1 MQRMVIGILIGVVGF
16 AILQA
21 QPWHLLDGIGKGPV
35 VEPMPVALPAAGEN
49 EAAAGV
55 EPQLYGQ
62 RYELIGTWKPFPLEK
77 GLDNP
82 AIFDIAVVG
91 DWLYAAGLG
100 LSGDG
105 DTLYSLV
112 RFHRKTGQ
120 AEVLSRRMEFNNL
133 TGYIRRLLPY
143 RGGVVGVGFFL
154 SVDGRYARS
163 AAYWDSTGTLQII
176 PMRGEGTRF
185 AAAILEDTLYM
196 EGKFFSGPGGVTF
209 FNLRSCELRTM
220 TFGPVVGEVYRK
232 KGVPMLLD
240 AVTVGKE
247 VWLFGYFDEVQ
258 SERDTV
264 RTPNAAIYN
273 AAQRRW
279 YGLQVDRDSFPTLGI
294 QAIVHQGQVY
304 TLGYSLDGQRH
315 CYRIDP
321 ATRQWQKI
329 PLPEHTGYLYSWFE
343 HQGRLYAVFGGVGA
357 DQPAFIVASL
367 EDTVWRVHQPFACIK
382 SGYIKRIVSDGRW
395 WYIGGGFV
403 MPNGHTGLIRVD
415 PQTGEWE
422 AIGEGIIKGS
432 GDWWTAPMVSAIEE
446 DGRYVYVGGRFLRA
460 GRRGARGI
468 VRWDRWLQRW
478 ESLTPGCGEDLEG
491 VQVEDIAVGEDAV
504 YAIGRLVLNGRVV
517 KLARYDKRREQW
529 ESIEDSALGEKERLL
544 QVAVRGDSVYVLRQF
559 SVGTSGT
566 SRVRIW
572 NERRKQWEQAGG
584 KLVAGSKVWRF
595 AFLDGQLVLGGSIR
609 AVTADGDTVEGL
621 VRWDGQQWH
630 LVGEAGDRLEGTV
643 KQLFSTPVG
652 LVAVGG
658 FRIETQ
664 RGEAIENV
672 ALWTGH
678 RWERIPGVKS
688 SGITAL
694 AYQPD
699 ADAWIFA
706 TFSGLVSSLRYV
718 RGGKETR
725 IGLMATRHD
734 NGIPPYSGGYVW
746 AMQWV
751 GDELWIG
758 GESRFFAVPG
768 DYFAIAYGLIRW
780 KPPVEVT
787 AVAEGPA
794 ERKAVV
800 WYGNGLQIREEGIE
814 QIEVVDVMGRVVW
827 RGQVRDRWIPM
838 ESLSA
843 GVYGYRAYGRGG
855 IVKQGTILVRR

>member
-1 MQRMVIGILIGVVGF
+1 MHRKVIGILIGVVGF
-16 AILQA
+16 AVLQA
-21 QPWHLLDGIGKGPV
+21 QPWHLLDEIGKGPV
-35 VEPMPVALPAAGEN
+35 VEPMAVALS
-49 EAAAGV
+49 AGV
-55 EPQLYGQ
+55 DDGAAELYGQ
-62 RYELIGTWKPFPLEK
+62 GYELIGTWKPFPLEK

-82 AIFDIAVVG
+82 VIFDIAVVG

-120 AEVLSRRMEFNNL
+120 VEVLSRRMEFFYDL
-133 TGYIRRLLPY
+133 TGYIQRLLPY
-143 RGGVVGVGFFL
+143 RGGVVGIGTFL

-176 PMRGEGTRF
+176 PMRGEGTRS

-196 EGKFFSGPGGVTF
+196 EGKTFSGPGGIF
-209 FNLRSCELRTM
+209 FSNFRSCELRTM
-220 TFGPVVGEVYRK
+220 TFGPVVGEVYRRNTA
-232 KGVPMLLD
+232 PTLLD

-382 SGYIKRIVSDGRW
+382 SGYIERVVSDGRW

-422 AIGEGIIKGS
+422 AIGEGVVKGS
-432 GDWWTAPMVSAIEE
+432 GDWWSAPRVAAMEV

-460 GRRGARGI
+460 GHIGAQGI

-478 ESLTPGCGEDLEG
+478 ESLTPGCGQDLEG

-504 YAIGRLVLNGRVV
+504 YVIGRLVLNGRVV
-517 KLARYDKRREQW
+517 KLARYDKRRQQW
-529 ESIEDSALGEKERLL
+529 EGIEDSALGEKERLL
-544 QVAVRGDSVYVLRQF
+544 QVEVRGDSVYVLRQF
-559 SVGTSGT
+559 SVGSSGT

-595 AFLDGQLVLGGSIR
+595 AFVDGQLVLGGSIR
-609 AVTADGDTVEGL
+609 AETADGDTVAGL

-630 LVGEAGDRLEGTV
+630 SVGEVGDRLEGTV

-652 LVAVGG
+652 LVAVGD

-664 RGEAIENV
+664 RGEVIENV
-672 ALWTGH
+672 ALWTGQ

-699 ADAWIFA
+699 GDAWIVAMTNNLF
-706 TFSGLVSSLRYV
+706 TSLRYV
-718 RGGKETR
+718 RERKETR
-725 IGLMATRHD
+725 IGLMATRHA
-734 NGIPPYSGGYVW
+734 NAIPPYGGGTVEV
-746 AMQWV
+746 MRWV

-787 AVAEGPA
+787 AVAEGQKM
-794 ERKAVV
+794 ERNTAIA
-800 WYGNGLQIREEGIE
+800 WYGNGIQIRDEKIE
-814 QIEVVDVMGRVVW
+814 RIEIVDLMGRVVW

-838 ESLSA
+838 ELLSL

-855 IVKQGTILVRR
+855 IVEQGTILVRR

>member
-1 MQRMVIGILIGVVGF
+1 MQRLVIGILIGVVGF
-16 AILQA
+16 AVLQA
-21 QPWHLLDGIGKGPV
+21 QQWQPLYGIGNLPV
-35 VEPMPVALPAAGEN
+35 VEPIPVALPAEVADG
-49 EAAAGV
+49 AAGM
-55 EPQLYGQ
+55 EPQLSGQ
-62 RYELIGTWKPFPLEK
+62 GYELIGTWKPFPLEK

-82 AIFDIAVVG
+82 VIFDIAVVG

-120 AEVLSRRMEFNNL
+120 VEVLSRGMGFYNT
-133 TGYIRRLLPY
+133 TGYIQRLLPY

-163 AAYWDSTGTLQII
+163 AAYWDSSGTLQII

-196 EGKFFSGPGGVTF
+196 QGKTFSGPGGVTF

-232 KGVPMLLD
+232 EGIPMLMD

-279 YGLQVDRDSFPTLGI
+279 YGLQVDRDSFPTWGI

-329 PLPEHTGYLYSWFE
+329 PLPEHLGYLYSWFE
-343 HQGRLYAVFGGVGA
+343 HQGRLYGVFGGVGA

-367 EDTVWRVHQPFACIK
+367 EDTVWQVHQPFACIK
-382 SGYIKRIVSDGRW
+382 GGYIEWVVSDGRW
-395 WYIGGGFV
+395 WYVGGGFV
-403 MPNGHTGLIRVD
+403 MANGHTGIMRVD

-422 AIGEGIIKGS
+422 AIGEGIVKGS

-460 GRRGARGI
+460 GRVGARGI

-478 ESLTPGCGEDLEG
+478 ESLTPGCGQDLEG
-491 VQVEDIAVGEDAV
+491 AQVEDIAVSEDAV
-504 YAIGRLVLNGRVV
+504 YAVGRLGLNGKRVR
-517 KLARYDKRREQW
+517 LARYDKGRQQW
-529 ESIEDSALGEKERLL
+529 EGIEDPALGEKERLL
-544 QVAVRGDSVYVLRQF
+544 QVEVQGDSVYVLRQF

-572 NERRKQWEQAGG
+572 NERTKQWEQAGG
-584 KLVAGSKVWRF
+584 KLVPGSKVWRF
-595 AFLDGQLVLGGSIR
+595 AFLNGQLVLGGSIR
-609 AVTADGDTVEGL
+609 AVRAEGDTLEGL
-621 VRWDGQQWH
+621 VRWDGQRWQP
-630 LVGEAGDRLEGTV
+630 VGEAGDRVEGTV
-643 KQLFSTPVG
+643 KQLFSTPAG
-652 LVAVGG
+652 LVAVGE

-664 RGEAIENV
+664 RGEVIRNV
-672 ALWTGH
+672 ALWTGQQ
-678 RWERIPGVKS
+678 WKAIPGIS
-688 SGITAL
+688 SDGLHTL
-694 AYQPD
+694 TYQPD
-699 ADAWIFA
+699 ADAWIVANFVLA
-706 TFSGLVSSLRYV
+706 SVLRYV
-718 RGGKETR
+718 QDGKEKR
-725 IGLMATRHD
+725 IGLVATRHET
-734 NGIPPYSGGYVW
+734 NSIPPYSGGYVHV
-746 AMQWV
+746 MRWV

-758 GESRFFAVPG
+758 GESRFFVVPG

-787 AVAEGPA
+787 AVTEMPE
-794 ERKAVV
+794 ERKAAVV
-800 WYGNGLQIREEGIE
+800 WYGNGMRIRDEGIE
-814 QIEVVDVMGRVVW
+814 RLEVVDIMGRVVW
-827 RGQVRDRWIPM
+827 QGPVRGQWIPVG
-838 ESLSA
+838 SLSA
-843 GVYGYRAYGRGG
+843 GVYGYRAYHRKGS
-855 IVKQGTILVRR
+855 VEQGTILVRQ

>member
-62 RYELIGTWKPFPLEK
+62 GYELIGTWKPFPLEK

-279 YGLQVDRDSFPTLGI
+279 YGLQVDRDSFPTWGI

-415 PQTGEWE
+415 PQTGKWE

-491 VQVEDIAVGEDAV
+491 VQVEDIAVSEDAV

-595 AFLDGQLVLGGSIR
+595 AFVDGQLVLGGSIR